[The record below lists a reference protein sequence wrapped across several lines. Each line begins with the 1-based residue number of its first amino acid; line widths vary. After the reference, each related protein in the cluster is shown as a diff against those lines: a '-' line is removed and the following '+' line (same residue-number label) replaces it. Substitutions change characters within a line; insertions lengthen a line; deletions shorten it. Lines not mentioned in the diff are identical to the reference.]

1 MKIAITGGAGFIGT
15 HLTRAFLDAGH
26 NVLVIDNLCHGTQH
40 TIDPRARFYHVDIRD
55 ERLRT
60 ILQHERPDI
69 VSHHVAQIWQDY
81 PFARLLPDADVHIR
95 GLLYMLQ
102 CCVEASVSKFI
113 YISGG
118 NGLYAPTDMEQ
129 LPLAEDAML
138 QPQHPADIS
147 KATGEWYMRYF
158 TRFYGLKHTILR
170 YADVY
175 GETDL
180 SRITP
185 TAHPLSYFIT
195 MLNEGRRPVIRGSGE
210 DIRDHVYIDD
220 VVNANL
226 CALQRGEN
234 QTLHISSSHGYTQ
247 NQLYRM
253 VALLMKSKIE
263 PVYISGSLGE
273 ISPVTLDNTLAQQK
287 LGWQPQIG
295 LSEGLR
301 RMIAVLGQRKEQ
313 PEPVVA
319 HVMQKLAPVATAQYA
334 YTRA

>member
-26 NVLVIDNLCHGTQH
+26 NVLVIDNLSHGTH
-40 TIDPRARFYHVDIRD
+40 HMIDPRARFYHLDIRD

-60 ILQHERPDI
+60 ILQHERPDV
-69 VSHHVAQIWQDY
+69 VSHHVAQVWQDY

-95 GLLYMLQ
+95 GLLHVLQ
-102 CCVEASVSKFI
+102 SCVEASVNKFI
-113 YISGG
+113 YISNG
-118 NGLYAPTDMEQ
+118 NSLYTPTDIET
-129 LPLAEDAML
+129 LPLPENASL

-147 KATGEWYMRYF
+147 KATGEWYVRYF
-158 TRFYGLKHTILR
+158 TRFYGLKHTIMR

-175 GETDL
+175 GEIDPL
-180 SRITP
+180 RIASS
-185 TAHPLSYFIT
+185 AHPLSYFIM

-210 DIRDHVYIDD
+210 EIRDHVYIDD

-234 QTLHISSSHGYTQ
+234 QTMHISSSHGYTQ

-263 PVYISGSLGE
+263 PVYISSSLAATA
-273 ISPVTLDNTLAQQK
+273 SVTLDNTLAQQK

-301 RMIAVLGQRKEQ
+301 RMITVLGQRKEQ

-319 HVMQKLAPVATAQYA
+319 HVIQKLAPVAAVQYA